1 MKAAVVTVSDRVS
14 RGEADD
20 RSGPAA
26 RDRLIGLG
34 FEVSAVQVVPD
45 GVVPVG
51 DALARLVGT
60 VGLVVTSGGTG
71 FSVRDVTPEATAV
84 VVERPAPGLAEA
96 MPRSNF
102 RGQSARDAVKGS
114 CRNCGDDADHQPSR
128 LGAGRRGV
136 ARCDRPGAEA
146 RRRVAHRC
154 AIRPQCPRF
163 LTGSGSLMCR
173 AGTSTLR
180 WRTE

>member
-34 FEVSAVQVVPD
+34 FDVSAVQVVPD
-45 GVVPVG
+45 GVGPVG

-60 VGLVVTSGGTG
+60 VGLVITSGGTG

-84 VVERPAPGLAEA
+84 VVERPAPGLVEA
-96 MPRSNF
+96 MRAATFGVNPHGMLS
-102 RGQSARDAVKGS
+102 
-114 CRNCGDDADHQPSR
+114 
-128 LGAGRRGV
+128 RGV
-136 ARCDRPGAEA
+136 AG
-146 RRRVAHRC
+146 
-154 AIRPQCPRF
+154 I
-163 LTGSGSLMCR
+163 
-173 AGTSTLR
+173 AGTTLIINLPGSVR
-180 WRTE
+180 GVEESLDVIGPALRHAVELLTDARSDHNVPDSSQDLDP

>member
-26 RDRLIGLG
+26 RDRLMGLG

-84 VVERPAPGLAEA
+84 VVERPAPGLSEA
-96 MPRSNF
+96 MRAATFGVNPHGMLS
-102 RGQSARDAVKGS
+102 
-114 CRNCGDDADHQPSR
+114 
-128 LGAGRRGV
+128 RGV
-136 ARCDRPGAEA
+136 AG
-146 RRRVAHRC
+146 
-154 AIRPQCPRF
+154 I
-163 LTGSGSLMCR
+163 
-173 AGTSTLR
+173 AGTTLIINLPGSVR
-180 WRTE
+180 GVEESLDVIGPALRHAVELLTDARSDHNVPDSSQDLDP